1 MRVLPNKA
9 KTQRF
14 CHQPPFRGNRTT
26 TAKRVAYLR
35 YDMGTSAAHAEAPL
49 PAAAAPEPMGRDRGG
64 CPPRPPLSDPGGA
77 CQELSHAPIEPWW
90 ETNPATTPC
99 QKLGMVSLRQVSF
112 GKEEETRTLKPFVET
127 LRVRIPP
134 GKAGPAAR
142 SESCVVVGR
151 PILRSVDSEVKGRV
165 IEPRKYKT
173 PGAFVVDTGGV
184 RVRQLTLGPL
194 SLPDPAG
201 VEEHGQ

>member
-1 MRVLPNKA
+1 RLWDCESRVSTVRLDEHSIRRCIHEQEKLQLDQDQSELNLDSSQRPLQGAFLIPPVLPVVLI
-9 KTQRF
+9 F
-14 CHQPPFRGNRTT
+14 
-26 TAKRVAYLR
+26 
-35 YDMGTSAAHAEAPL
+35 S
-49 PAAAAPEPMGRDRGG
+49 
-64 CPPRPPLSDPGGA
+64 
-77 CQELSHAPIEPWW
+77 ELCNSGDTILNFSE
-90 ETNPATTPC
+90 
-99 QKLGMVSLRQVSF
+99 LGMVSLRQVSF

-173 PGAFVVDTGGV
+173 PGAFVVDTGGG

-194 SLPDPAG
+194 SLPDPTG
-201 VEEHGQ
+201 VEEHGQRPPGFPRNLRDPDVSIV